1 MGEGRVRT
9 GEPFNDT
16 RTKCRPWCVPLSDD
30 CTTSTSTDMLDTLCR
45 GRSVDAAVDDDGVV
59 FWSLS
64 WLFRALLIDVCS
76 FSCSSTTS
84 AIGQA
89 STPTYS
95 TRVKRTTLVSD
106 TATRTIPE
114 ILAASVDEKRM
125 VGMMWGCWCWWF
137 CFNHTLTGS
146 LAARCNA
153 IPSKMATLETF
164 HSATNEG

>member
-1 MGEGRVRT
+1 MDV
-9 GEPFNDT
+9 
-16 RTKCRPWCVPLSDD
+16 VAAADD
-30 CTTSTSTDMLDTLCR
+30 
-45 GRSVDAAVDDDGVV
+45 AVL

-64 WLFRALLIDVCS
+64 WLFRTLLIDVCS
-76 FSCSSTTS
+76 FSCSSSTS

-95 TRVKRTTLVSD
+95 TLVKRTTLVSD
-106 TATRTIPE
+106 TATRTMPE

-125 VGMMWGCWCWWF
+125 VGMMWGCWF

-146 LAARCNA
+146 LAARCKA